1 MEERGWH
8 VDRLQRPEGLHAM
21 VTPAHQQVT
30 EKYLEDLKAS
40 VEIVRLD
47 PKLGAKGNAAM
58 YGMIANM
65 PFRKL
70 IKKEVMKMM
79 EKMYG
84 PECEMPLDEP
94 GKESLPIKVVAK
106 ILNKV
111 NWLRKK

>member
-1 MEERGWH
+1 
-8 VDRLQRPEGLHAM
+8 M

-58 YGMIANM
+58 YGMIANV

-70 IKKEVMKMM
+70 IKKEVLKMM

-84 PECEMPLDEP
+84 SECEMPLDEP
-94 GKESLPIKVVAK
+94 DKESLPIKVGVK
-106 ILNKV
+106 ILNKI